1 MKHSAF
7 AFTAALAATLAAPAA
22 FAFDDPAGDLLPS
35 FTGTAVGA
43 LDILQSSAVFDSGTN
58 TFTISA
64 TTNGHIAGM
73 PGVAFAFG
81 FDKGGA
87 NNAAFAAIGFP
98 DVKFNAVTS
107 LRADGTGAIGAS
119 AITPIISGN
128 TISATFSAN
137 LLPGTGLDFANF
149 TWALWSQDLTV
160 SGLARNADFGP
171 TANIQV
177 SSVPEPTS
185 WALMAAGLGLFA
197 LRRRVVR

>member
-1 MKHSAF
+1 MNRF
-7 AFTAALAATLAAPAA
+7 AFTLAATVTATLATPA

-43 LDILQSSAVFDSGTN
+43 LDILQSSAIFDSGTN

-64 TTNGHIAGM
+64 TTNGPIAGM

-81 FDKGGA
+81 FDKGGST
-87 NNAAFAAIGFP
+87 NSAFAAIGFP
-98 DVKFNAVTS
+98 DVKFNQVVS
-107 LRADGTGAIGAS
+107 LRADGTSSLGG
-119 AITPIISGN
+119 ITPTISGH
-128 TISATFSAN
+128 TISATFSAS
-137 LLPGTGLDFANF
+137 LLPSTGLDFANF
-149 TWALWSQDLTV
+149 TWALWSQDLAV

-197 LRRRVVR
+197 LRRRTTA